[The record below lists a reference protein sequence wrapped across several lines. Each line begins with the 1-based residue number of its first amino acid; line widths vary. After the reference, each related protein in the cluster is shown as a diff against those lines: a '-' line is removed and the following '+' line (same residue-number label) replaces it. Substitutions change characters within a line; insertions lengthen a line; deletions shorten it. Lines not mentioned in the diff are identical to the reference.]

1 MITDRSSSRKTSKS
15 LFAVAKRNID
25 NLIDEIYSRF
35 PEHTVN
41 SKRARLVER
50 KVAAPEVYTSGY
62 EGASIDGFLNQLVS
76 SGIRHLVDVSAQP
89 YNTTLRIP
97 SLHA

>member
-1 MITDRSSSRKTSKS
+1 MKESDIEIVVQRALEKYADASQGSSVITDRSSSRKTSKS

-41 SKRARLVER
+41 SKRARLVEQKWLPR
-50 KVAAPEVYTSGY
+50 QCTRPDTRAL
-62 EGASIDGFLNQLVS
+62 ASTAS
-76 SGIRHLVDVSAQP
+76 
-89 YNTTLRIP
+89 
-97 SLHA
+97 